1 MAGSLK
7 QIKKER
13 KKKREI
19 KNTWEEKEVKK
30 RARTENRGKYLN
42 NTETKIQEKWKG

>member
-13 KKKREI
+13 KKEERNKEDVGGTGSDEKS
-19 KNTWEEKEVKK
+19 KNRKHKEQ
-30 RARTENRGKYLN
+30 T
-42 NTETKIQEKWKG
+42 